1 MTNQRIFRPNRETS
15 LRLSV
20 FKNAVVHQASH
31 RSRAIASL
39 TLLLALGLIAPLS
52 VDATAQDAPEP
63 AAETATGSVPP
74 SVGRSKDDKVEGLT
88 TDATLELRAKRDQ
101 VSGELQAIARTM
113 QLTGEK
119 AAELEKSIE
128 ALSKTTESLKGA
140 LIESAT
146 RRKDIE
152 KQISAG
158 EQRLASIGVREDA
171 IRKSFRERRSVLA
184 EVLAALQRMGRN
196 PPPALLVS
204 PEDALGSVR
213 TAILLGA
220 VVPGIRHETDKL
232 AADLKELIA
241 LRDSGKQEMEA
252 LVTAMASRQEEE
264 RRMDLLIAEN
274 DRLAR
279 TNSLQLQAERKQS
292 EALAERA
299 STMEALIRSLENEI
313 TSVRQAA
320 ELAKAEEAKRDQMS
334 EEQKARTREI
344 ARSELPDKNR
354 IAPAY
359 PFSEL
364 QQKLELPVA
373 GETLRQ
379 FGDPDGTGHQ
389 AQGVVIASQPGSVV
403 TAPADAWVV
412 FAGNFRSYGQM
423 IILNAG
429 DGYHMVL
436 SGMDRISTSQGK
448 FVLSG
453 EPLATMGEKRVA
465 SATGLALETDRPTL
479 YIELRKYGKPV
490 DSRPWWLGDNSG
502 KAQNDS

>member
-1 MTNQRIFRPNRETS
+1 MACGLAAIP
-15 LRLSV
+15 
-20 FKNAVVHQASH
+20 VVHIAAQEAGVPSEPEAS
-31 RSRAIASL
+31 
-39 TLLLALGLIAPLS
+39 
-52 VDATAQDAPEP
+52 
-63 AAETATGSVPP
+63 TGSVPP
-74 SVGRSKDDKVEGLT
+74 NV
-88 TDATLELRAKRDQ
+88 DALARTEANAPADAALELRAKRDQ
-101 VSGELQAIARTM
+101 VSGELQNIARTM
-113 QLTGEK
+113 QLSTEK

-128 ALSKTTESLKGA
+128 ALSKTTQSLKTA
-140 LIESAT
+140 LIDSAK

-152 KQISAG
+152 KQISEG
-158 EQRLASIGVREDA
+158 EKNLASIGVREDA
-171 IRKSFRERRSVLA
+171 IRHSFRERRAVLA

-220 VVPGIRHETDKL
+220 VVPGIRHETEKL
-232 AADLKELIA
+232 ATDLKELIT
-241 LRDSGKQEMEA
+241 LRDSGKQQMDA
-252 LVTAMASRQEEE
+252 LVTAMAGRQEEE

-292 EALAERA
+292 ETLAERA

-313 TSVRQAA
+313 TSVRQAS
-320 ELAKAEEAKRDQMS
+320 ELAKAEEVKRNQMS

-344 ARSELPDKNR
+344 ARSEVPDKNR

-373 GETLRQ
+373 GEVLRQ

-389 AQGVVIASQPGSVV
+389 AQGAVIASQPGSVV

-423 IILNAG
+423 IILNTG

-479 YIELRKYGKPV
+479 YIELRKDGKPV
-490 DSRPWWLGDNSG
+490 DSRPWWVGGDSG

>member
-1 MTNQRIFRPNRETS
+1 MACVLASLLASASPLSTQAQQSSGTTQASTVPGAGETTGA
-15 LRLSV
+15 LPAA
-20 FKNAVVHQASH
+20 NAVTGERIGS
-31 RSRAIASL
+31 
-39 TLLLALGLIAPLS
+39 
-52 VDATAQDAPEP
+52 E
-63 AAETATGSVPP
+63 ETADP
-74 SVGRSKDDKVEGLT
+74 
-88 TDATLELRAKRDQ
+88 ALELRAKRDQ
-101 VSGELQAIARTM
+101 ISSDLQDIATSM
-113 QLTGEK
+113 KLSEEK
-119 AAELEKSIE
+119 AAKLLRSIEQLEKT
-128 ALSKTTESLKGA
+128 AESLKTA
-140 LIESAT
+140 LIDSAA

-152 KQISAG
+152 TQISQG
-158 EQRLASIGVREDA
+158 EKRLADIGVREDT
-171 IRKSFRERRSVLA
+171 IRASFRERRAMLA

-204 PEDALGSVR
+204 PEDALASVR

-220 VVPGIRHETDKL
+220 VVPGIRHETDKI
-232 AADLKELIA
+232 AADLEELIS
-241 LRDSGKQEMEA
+241 LRVAGKREMEG
-252 LVTAMASRQEEE
+252 LVAAIADRQEEE
-264 RRMDLLIAEN
+264 RRMDLLLAEN
-274 DRLAR
+274 ERLAQ
-279 TNSLQLQAERKQS
+279 TNSLQLQVERKQS

-299 STMEALIRSLENEI
+299 TTMEALIRSLEDEI

-320 ELAKAEEAKRDQMS
+320 ELARAEEARLNQMS
-334 EEQKARTREI
+334 EAQRARAMEL
-344 ARSELPDKNR
+344 AQSGLPDKNR

-364 QQKLELPVA
+364 KQKLELPVA

-389 AQGVVIASQPGSVV
+389 AQGVVIASQAGALV

-423 IILNAG
+423 IILNTG

-465 SATGLALETDRPTL
+465 SATALALETDRPTL
-479 YIELRKYGKPV
+479 YIELRKDGKPV
-490 DSRPWWLGDNSG
+490 DSRPWWVGGDSG
-502 KAQNDS
+502 KAQNDT